1 MIKHGRL
8 VLGVIF
14 TASEDAV
21 NMVEM
26 VTKNELS

>member
-1 MIKHGRL
+1 MIKDCRL

-14 TASEDAV
+14 TGSEDAV

-26 VTKNELS
+26 VTKKKLS